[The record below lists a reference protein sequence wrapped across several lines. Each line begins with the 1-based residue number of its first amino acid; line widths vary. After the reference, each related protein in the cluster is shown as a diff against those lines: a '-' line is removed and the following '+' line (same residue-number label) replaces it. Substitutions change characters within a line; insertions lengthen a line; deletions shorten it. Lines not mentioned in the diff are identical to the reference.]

1 MRNNKFNRIVDKL
14 VEGDIYE
21 ENIKLTEEELIFL
34 QKNPF
39 LLKKIT
45 DSTFIKKRYIYI
57 LFALSIILGTIAKI
71 IEYTEFIAQYK
82 IANDLLTNVLFSISM
97 EMMGATII
105 AYFME
110 IILENRMKKN
120 QVLIERIQNRMNKK
134 E

>member
-45 DSTFIKKRYIYI
+45 DSTFIKKRYIYM

-71 IEYTEFIAQYK
+71 IDYTEFIAQYK

-120 QVLIERIQNRMNKK
+120 QILIERIQNRMSKK

>member
-21 ENIKLTEEELIFL
+21 ENINLTEEELNFL

-45 DSTFIKKRYIYI
+45 DSTFIKKRYIYM

-71 IEYTEFIAQYK
+71 IDYTEFIAQYK

-120 QVLIERIQNRMNKK
+120 QILIERIQNRMSKK